1 MDPLSITAAA
11 VGLATFCTQI
21 VTTLSQFASDST
33 RVDTAVRAFSDEI
46 TALYRVLHSISI
58 SFADPSVSSLP
69 ALTGH
74 EGQHWSDVHRSLGD
88 CKLSLERLAK
98 ILEKVKAA
106 AEGNGVLRR
115 ARKQFT
121 LNMRAGEIVTL
132 RSQIVSYTQTIQ
144 ISLQMISLSSQIA
157 DRSSTAMIAPRLD
170 DLTEEIRRVLI
181 TLRISLRDN
190 DKLLRPETSDL
201 ELREPSQENERI
213 LKENRRIFEENGR
226 ALKENGRTLEEN
238 KRALDENGRTLE
250 KNGRNM
256 EENGR
261 TLEENTRTLKDSERI
276 MEDSKRILKDSERI
290 TEESERMTKENER
303 IVEDSDRILS
313 LENPRQPLGLSA
325 RQDECDALPQGL
337 PSNSDTHADRANQET
352 HLLAADP
359 GILNPDTE
367 ILELNHT
374 VMANLETCVISAGK
388 IVSTAS
394 TLLTTSSRGGGSI
407 CGSDFGDVLTHD
419 RRRYVE
425 SWIPGRDTELYSSG
439 SNTLA
444 QSDEQ
449 AMADAPGL
457 DEDDSDSDVESDVIK
472 SLQRTG
478 RQRFEAAEYSEAEGF
493 LQKSI
498 HLLETKKGLN
508 FEGRDEMFEM
518 LVTSFLNQRKWSEAE
533 TALLHF
539 IKGRPEREAKMLSS
553 LHILA
558 EVYLEKLELDNAEKY
573 CQRAVKGR
581 KKVLGRGNPLFLESV
596 DLLIEIYERK
606 GDVVAARGYTA
617 TFLPDGIRNGGRTWK
632 NANRMLLDNG
642 FRLEKMDQTSK
653 SQGLRWAATEG
664 HENVVRVLIG
674 KDSGIREIVDVK
686 DRVGKTALH
695 LASLYGH
702 HSVCSLLLENGA
714 DVEMRAACS
723 MTSIHLAACQG
734 HEQTVKI
741 LLDHGAAIERTTH
754 SGETALHWAVK
765 NGHLNVINLLLARGA
780 NIEASDYG
788 KSRAL
793 HMACAAGQTAVVRL
807 LLEHRADVKAGDV
820 EGGTPLH
827 WASWHGHE
835 HNVQLLLEHDADIE
849 ARGVAG
855 GTPLRGAAMHG
866 HFNIVRILLDQGANT
881 EVRNASGKTAL
892 DEAAKR
898 GHRDV
903 VHLLQLQMA
912 RA

>member
-11 VGLATFCTQI
+11 AGLTTFCTQI
-21 VTTLSQFASDST
+21 VSTLSQFASDST
-33 RVDTAVRAFSDEI
+33 RVDTTVQHFSDEI
-46 TALYRVLHSISI
+46 TALSRVLHSISI

-74 EGQHWSDVHRSLGD
+74 EGQHWRDVQRSLGD
-88 CKLSLERLAK
+88 CKLSLEQLAK

-106 AEGNGVLRR
+106 AEGKGMLRR

-157 DRSSTAMIAPRLD
+157 DRSSTATIAPRLD
-170 DLTEEIRRVLI
+170 DLTEEIRRVLV

-190 DKLLRPETSDL
+190 DRLLRPETSDL
-201 ELREPSQENERI
+201 ELRDPSQENERNF
-213 LKENRRIFEENGR
+213 K
-226 ALKENGRTLEEN
+226 
-238 KRALDENGRTLE
+238 ENGRTLE
-250 KNGRNM
+250 KNGRPL
-256 EENGR
+256 EEHGRILEEHGR
-261 TLEENTRTLKDSERI
+261 TLEEYEQILKKNTRTLEEAERI
-276 MEDSKRILKDSERI
+276 ANDFGRI
-290 TEESERMTKENER
+290 TKESERMRE
-303 IVEDSDRILS
+303 EDDRIRKECEQILS
-313 LENPRQPLGLSA
+313 IEDPRQPLGRSA
-325 RQDECDALPQGL
+325 GQEKCDALPQGF
-337 PSNSDTHADRANQET
+337 PSNGDTHADRANQET
-352 HLLAADP
+352 HLFAADP

-449 AMADAPGL
+449 AMADALGL

-558 EVYLEKLELDNAEKY
+558 EVYLEKWELDSAEQY

-653 SQGLRWAATEG
+653 SQALRWAATEG

-903 VHLLQLQMA
+903 VHLLQSA

>member
-33 RVDTAVRAFSDEI
+33 RVDTAVQRFSDEI
-46 TALYRVLHSISI
+46 TGLSRVLHSISI
-58 SFADPSVSSLP
+58 SFADASISSLP

-74 EGQHWSDVHRSLGD
+74 EGQHWRDVHRSLDD
-88 CKLSLERLAK
+88 CKISLERLAK

-106 AEGNGVLRR
+106 AEGKGMLRR

-157 DRSSTAMIAPRLD
+157 DRSSTATIAPRLD
-170 DLTEEIRRVLI
+170 DLTEEIRRVLV

-190 DKLLRPETSDL
+190 DRLLRPETSDL
-201 ELREPSQENERI
+201 ELRDPSQENERI
-213 LKENRRIFEENGR
+213 FK
-226 ALKENGRTLEEN
+226 
-238 KRALDENGRTLE
+238 ENGRTLE
-250 KNGRNM
+250 KNGRPL
-256 EENGR
+256 EEHGRILEEHGR
-261 TLEENTRTLKDSERI
+261 TLEEYEQILKKNTRTLEEAERI
-276 MEDSKRILKDSERI
+276 ANDFGRI
-290 TEESERMTKENER
+290 TKESERMRE
-303 IVEDSDRILS
+303 EDDRIRKECGQILS
-313 LENPRQPLGLSA
+313 IGDPRQPLGRSA
-325 RQDECDALPQGL
+325 GQEKCDALPQDL
-337 PSNSDTHADRANQET
+337 PSNSIGLADKLDHEN
-352 HLLAADP
+352 LLLPADSD
-359 GILNPDTE
+359 ILNPGTE
-367 ILELNHT
+367 VLELNHT

-425 SWIPGRDTELYSSG
+425 CWIPEKETDLNSSG

-444 QSDEQ
+444 QSDEY

-457 DEDDSDSDVESDVIK
+457 DDHDSDSDVESDVIK

-498 HLLETKKGLN
+498 HLLEMKQGLN

-533 TALLHF
+533 TTLLHF

-558 EVYLEKLELDNAEKY
+558 EVYLEKWELDSAEQY
-573 CQRAVKGR
+573 CQRVVKGR
-581 KKVLGRGNPLFLESV
+581 KKALGRGNPLFLESV

-617 TFLPDGIRNGGRTWK
+617 TFLPDGIRNGGRAWK
-632 NANRMLLDNG
+632 NAIQMLLDNG

-653 SQGLRWAATEG
+653 SQALRWAATEG

-695 LASLYGH
+695 LASLDGH

-714 DVEMRAACS
+714 DAEMRAACS

-754 SGETALHWAVK
+754 SGETALHWAAK

-780 NIEASDYG
+780 NIEASDYR

-807 LLEHRADVKAGDV
+807 LLEHRADVRAGDV
-820 EGGTPLH
+820 EGGTALH

-903 VHLLQLQMA
+903 VHLLQSA